1 MRKGNKQGRLF
12 NSNDF
17 FPHET
22 FGGEKK
28 IHPYKSK
35 VANY

>member
-1 MRKGNKQGRLF
+1 MI
-12 NSNDF
+12 F